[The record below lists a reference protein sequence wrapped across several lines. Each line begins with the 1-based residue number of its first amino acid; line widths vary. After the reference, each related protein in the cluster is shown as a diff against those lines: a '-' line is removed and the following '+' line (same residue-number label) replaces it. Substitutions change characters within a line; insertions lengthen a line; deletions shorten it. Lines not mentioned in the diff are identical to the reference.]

1 MKYSTKLISAIFT
14 AFAIVGAV
22 TLAPVWT
29 PNAMAQT
36 ASSQTASTQVAS
48 AKSIVDQA
56 KTDKL
61 VGEKLNG
68 YLDFVTPDVSAE
80 IRAAVNEINIKRKS
94 IYTRL
99 AREQSVGVSD
109 VAGLTGEKLVAKAKP
124 NEMIML
130 GDNQWRTAGSQ

>member
-1 MKYSTKLISAIFT
+1 MKYSTKLISA
-14 AFAIVGAV
+14 AFAAFIMVGTIA
-22 TLAPVWT
+22 LAPVWA
-29 PNAMAQT
+29 PNAMAQA
-36 ASSQTASTQVAS
+36 ASTQTAS
-48 AKSIVDQA
+48 AKAIVDQA

-68 YLDFVTPDVSAE
+68 YLDFITPDVSAE

>member
-1 MKYSTKLISAIFT
+1 MKISTKLISA
-14 AFAIVGAV
+14 AFAATVMVGTIA
-22 TLAPVWT
+22 LAPVWA
-29 PNAMAQT
+29 PNALAQ
-36 ASSQTASTQVAS
+36 AAS

-56 KTDKL
+56 KTNGI

-68 YLDFVTPDVSAE
+68 YLDFVRADASAE

-99 AREQSVGVSD
+99 ARDQKVGVAD

-124 NEMIML
+124 GEMVML
-130 GDNQWRTAGSQ
+130 GDMQWHASGS

>member
-1 MKYSTKLISAIFT
+1 MKYSTRLIST
-14 AFAIVGAV
+14 AFAAFTMIGTIALVPAW
-22 TLAPVWT
+22 A
-29 PNAMAQT
+29 PNAMAQ
-36 ASSQTASTQVAS
+36 AANSQTASTQAAS

-56 KTDKL
+56 KTDIL

>member
-1 MKYSTKLISAIFT
+1 MKLSTKLMSA
-14 AFAIVGAV
+14 AFAASIMVG
-22 TLAPVWT
+22 TLALVPVWT
-29 PNAMAQT
+29 PEAVA
-36 ASSQTASTQVAS
+36 QTASTQAAS

-68 YLDFVTPDVSAE
+68 YLDFVAQDISAE

-99 AREQSVGVSD
+99 AREQNVGVSD
-109 VAGLTGEKLVAKAKP
+109 IAGLTGEKLVAKAKP
-124 NEMIML
+124 GEMVML
-130 GDNQWRTAGSQ
+130 GDSQWHTAE

>member
-1 MKYSTKLISAIFT
+1 MKFSIRFISSIFAAAI
-14 AFAIVGAV
+14 AFGML
-22 TLAPVWT
+22 TTSPLWS
-29 PNAMAQT
+29 PNALAQT
-36 ASSQTASTQVAS
+36 VTIVS
-48 AKSIVDQA
+48 AKAIVDQA

-68 YLDFVTPDVSAE
+68 YLDFVAQDVSAD

-99 AREQSVGVSD
+99 ARDQNVGVAD

-124 NEMIML
+124 GEMVML
-130 GDNQWRTAGSQ
+130 GDNQWHIAGS

>member
-1 MKYSTKLISAIFT
+1 MKNSTKLMSAV
-14 AFAIVGAV
+14 FAASVVVGTM
-22 TLAPVWT
+22 TLVPVWT

-36 ASSQTASTQVAS
+36 VS

-68 YLDFVTPDVSAE
+68 YLDFVTQDASAE

-94 IYTRL
+94 IYTSL
-99 AREQSVGVSD
+99 AREQSVGISD

-124 NEMIML
+124 GEMTML
-130 GDNQWRTAGSQ
+130 GDNQWHVVEP